1 VLYLT
6 AEKEASTVAS
16 SIKIHKLE
24 HKARTSSI
32 HMHFEYEITAD
43 EFVACQLLYYKL
55 SGGRKRVERAAG
67 WIVAGLALIFIA
79 WHERFLDSAQ
89 IILTAIG
96 AWWIYSGVASFFPA
110 RYFRRAYPSS
120 GCAGKRFT
128 ADANEDGFEVMGD
141 LYSWRVRWPGVRL
154 KGENERVFM
163 LYSQGTIFMFGK
175 TYLNNEQQQELRRL
189 SGLTPHSVAS
199 PAKSDSR

>member
-1 VLYLT
+1 VLNLT
-6 AEKEASTVAS
+6 AEKEASTVVS
-16 SIKIHKLE
+16 SIKTHKLE
-24 HKARTSSI
+24 YNARTSST

-43 EFVACQLLYYKL
+43 EFVASQLLYYKL

-67 WIVAGLALIFIA
+67 RIVSGLALIFIA
-79 WHERFLDSAQ
+79 WNEKFPDSAQ

-110 RYFRRAYPSS
+110 RHFRRAYPSS
-120 GCAGKRFT
+120 GCAGERFT
-128 ADANEDGFEVMGD
+128 ADTNEDGFEVTGD
-141 LYSWRVRWPGVRL
+141 LYSWRVRWPGVRM

-175 TYLNNEQQQELRRL
+175 KYLNSEQEQELRRL
-189 SGLTPHSVAS
+189 SGLTSHSGPS
-199 PAKSDSR
+199 PAKPDFR